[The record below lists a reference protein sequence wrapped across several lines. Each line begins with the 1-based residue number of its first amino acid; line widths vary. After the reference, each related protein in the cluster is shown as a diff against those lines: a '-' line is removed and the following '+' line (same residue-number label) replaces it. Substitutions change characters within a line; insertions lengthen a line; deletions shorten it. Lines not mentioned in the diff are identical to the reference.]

1 MKGNV
6 LKILFILLLLLLSP
20 SCVWAWG
27 VGAHLQFGAEILGAL
42 DALPEATAALLR
54 AWPHDF
60 LYGCIS
66 ADITLA
72 KKYTHHSKHCHSW
85 RMGKKILAAA
95 KNDAQRACGYGYLA
109 HLAADSVA
117 HCYFV
122 PYKLVRTYNTV
133 IHRHAYWEMRFESRV
148 PAAIWELARDVARRK
163 FRQHDAM
170 MRMVLSDTI
179 FSFKTNKHLFN
190 SLLLLNRL
198 QQWQQVLRAM
208 EGSSRWRIADVD
220 REEYLTHSVQ
230 AMFSILNEGDDSP
243 FFRADP
249 TGERALTAA
258 AILRKNLHHLWL
270 EGKLSAE
277 DATLILDGLKIRF
290 RDGVLNPD
298 EILDL
303 IAVT

>member
-1 MKGNV
+1 MV
-6 LKILFILLLLLLSP
+6 LKICCIAALLMVFP
-20 SCVWAWG
+20 AHAWAWG
-27 VGAHLQFGAEILGAL
+27 VGAHLQFGAEILGSL
-42 DALPEATAALLR
+42 HALPEATAAVLR

-117 HCYFV
+117 HGYFV
-122 PYKLVRTYNTV
+122 PFKLVRTYNTV

-148 PAAIWELARDVARRK
+148 PEDIWVLARNVARRK

-179 FSFKTNKHLFN
+179 FSFRTNKQFFN
-190 SLLLLNRL
+190 SLLLINRL
-198 QQWQQVLRAM
+198 QQWHQVLRAM
-208 EGSSRWRIADVD
+208 ESSSRWRINDTD
-220 REEYLTHSVQ
+220 HEEYLMHSVQ
-230 AMFSILNEGDDSP
+230 AMFSVLSEGEDSP
-243 FFRADP
+243 FMRADP
-249 TGERALTAA
+249 TGERALVAA
-258 AILRKNLHHLWL
+258 AALRKNLNHLWL
-270 EGKLSAE
+270 EGKLPAE
-277 DATLILDGLKIRF
+277 DAHLILDGLKIRF

-303 IAVT
+303 IAVS

>member
-1 MKGNV
+1 MI
-6 LKILFILLLLLLSP
+6 LKILSLFVLALLYPTS
-20 SCVWAWG
+20 SWAWG
-27 VGAHLQFGAEILGAL
+27 IGAHLQFGAEILNAL
-42 DALPEATAALLR
+42 HTLPEATAAILR

-72 KKYTHHSKHCHSW
+72 KKHTHHSKHCHSW

-122 PYKLVRTYNTV
+122 PFKLVRTFNTN

-148 PAAIWELARDVARRK
+148 PDDIWVLANNMARRK

-179 FSFKTNKHLFN
+179 FSFKTNKQLFN

-198 QQWQQVLRAM
+198 QQWKKVLRAM
-208 EGSSRWRIADVD
+208 EASSRLRINDVD
-220 REEYLTHSVQ
+220 HDEYLTHSVQ
-230 AMFSILNEGDDSP
+230 AIFSILREGDESP
-243 FFRADP
+243 FYKADP
-249 TGERALTAA
+249 TGERALAA
-258 AILRKNLHHLWL
+258 AAALRKNLNHLWL
-270 EGKLSAE
+270 EGKLSNE
-277 DATLILDGLKIRF
+277 DATLILDGLKIQF
-290 RDGVLNPD
+290 RNGVLDPD
-298 EILDL
+298 EMLDL
-303 IAVT
+303 IATS